1 MRNPYFVLGV
11 QPDAG
16 KDAIKSAFRRLA
28 MAFHPDKNPG
38 DFAAQERFA
47 EISAAYQ
54 LLTDEEKRRLYDAGL
69 IDAYGK
75 RPSASRSRRRSDAFA
90 GAAATRQTV
99 EPGPEKTPE
108 GVAERIFGDA
118 IFRETPRDGP
128 FRPKEAA
135 ASRERVDNAPG
146 IDDVPTD
153 SPHDAA
159 KPTRGLGLIDRALK
173 PFLNLIGGRENE
185 AGVVAETE
193 LELTVPLGDIIQG
206 AEHTL
211 DMPDGDT
218 ARIRIEPGMAEGTRI
233 RLAGRGAADISGNHG
248 DAVVV
253 LRFER
258 SPGLRAEGHD
268 IHVEVPVS
276 LDEAV
281 FGANRRIVAPDGGAT
296 VTIPEWSGS
305 DCKVRISGR
314 GLPDG
319 SGRRGDLVAELRVM
333 LPDERDERLTDLLR
347 LQRGDWF
354 V

>member
-16 KDAIKSAFRRLA
+16 KDDIKSAFRRLA

-54 LLTDEEKRRLYDAGL
+54 LLSDEEKRRLYDAGV
-69 IDAYGK
+69 IDAYG
-75 RPSASRSRRRSDAFA
+75 RRHSASRSRRRSDAFA

-108 GVAERIFGDA
+108 GVAERIFGEA
-118 IFRETPRDGP
+118 FFRETPRDGP
-128 FRPKEAA
+128 FRPKETAA
-135 ASRERVDNAPG
+135 RRERVDNAPG

-153 SPHDAA
+153 SPNDATRPA
-159 KPTRGLGLIDRALK
+159 RGRGLLDRALK
-173 PFLNLIGGRENE
+173 PLFNLIGGREGDD
-185 AGVVAETE
+185 ALSETE
-193 LELTVPLGDIIQG
+193 LELSVPLGDVIQG
-206 AEHTL
+206 ADHTV

-218 ARIRIEPGMAEGTRI
+218 ARIRIEPGTAEGTRI
-233 RLAGRGAADISGNHG
+233 RLAGRGTTDASGSRG

-258 SPGLRAEGHD
+258 SSGLRAEGLD
-268 IHVEVPVS
+268 IHIEVPIS

-281 FGANRRIVAPDGGAT
+281 FGTTRQIVAPDGAAA
-296 VTIPEWSGS
+296 VTISEWSGS
-305 DCKVRISGR
+305 DCKIRISGR

-319 SGRRGDLVAELRVM
+319 EGRRGDLVAELRIM
-333 LPDERDERLTDLLR
+333 LPEDRDERLTDLLR